1 MKIEILLLN
10 GKLKYIVANEQQA
23 FIKKD
28 LITKLK
34 LHWAIEN

>member
-1 MKIEILLLN
+1 MKIKILLLN
-10 GKLKYIVANEQQA
+10 AKLKYIVANEQQA
-23 FIKKD
+23 FIKQD